1 MNGRR
6 YAELG
11 AALLVAGGAVL
22 GASLLLLN
30 SPAGASTGLAVLV
43 LGLVITVLGVSARG
57 MSAELSE
64 LLARTGYE
72 NLARLL
78 EELGLQTHAL
88 YLPSAV
94 AEGRVRALIPLSE
107 DVDVSSLGHDIEDRL
122 IVGYGKAP
130 KEVGLLVA
138 TPGGAAIESLC
149 PAPGG
154 SVDEMTVE
162 LTRMAVSTLR
172 IAGSVVLHELGNR
185 FEVHFSNES
194 IPKGW
199 MSSATEACIGSLSGS
214 IAAALVAQARGCCVT
229 IESEEVDHHSRMVAL
244 LLKGAD

>member
-22 GASLLLLN
+22 GASLLLLE

-43 LGLVITVLGVSARG
+43 LGLVITVLGVSAKG
-57 MSAELSE
+57 MSSELSE

-72 NLARLL
+72 NVARLL
-78 EELGLQTHAL
+78 EELGLQTRAL

-94 AEGRVRALIPLSE
+94 SGGRVRALIPLSE
-107 DVDVSSLGHDIEDRL
+107 DVDVSSLGHGIEDRL
-122 IVGYGKAP
+122 VVGYGKAP
-130 KEVGLLVA
+130 EEVGLLVA
-138 TPGGAAIESLC
+138 TPGGVAIETMC
-149 PAPGG
+149 PAPGRT
-154 SVDEMTVE
+154 VDEMTVE
-162 LTRMAVSTLR
+162 LTRVVVSTLR
-172 IAGSVVLHELGNR
+172 IAGSVALHELGDR
-185 FEVHFSNES
+185 FEVHFSDES

-199 MSSATEACIGSLSGS
+199 MSSATEACIGSLPGS
-214 IAAALVAQARGCCVT
+214 IAAALVAQARSRCVT
-229 IESEEVDHHSRMVAL
+229 IESEEVDQHSRTVVL